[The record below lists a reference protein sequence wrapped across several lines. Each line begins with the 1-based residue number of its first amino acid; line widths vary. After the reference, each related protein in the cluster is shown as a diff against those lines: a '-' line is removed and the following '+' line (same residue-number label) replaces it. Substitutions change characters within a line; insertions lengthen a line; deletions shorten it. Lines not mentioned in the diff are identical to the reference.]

1 MRLPQHHR
9 FTHHL
14 IHKFG
19 LKTSL
24 FVNKHADNHYYFR
37 GRKVLELV
45 NFETGIPRTVSKCS
59 SCFWENLWKYG
70 FVFPIIFSSYFFQI
84 LCQFLQSAVDA
95 GVMKSFQKE
104 FGLSDE
110 EAETDPVDL
119 YLKVCTVEYLEI
131 DFYHL

>member
-1 MRLPQHHR
+1 MV
-9 FTHHL
+9 
-14 IHKFG
+14 
-19 LKTSL
+19 L
-24 FVNKHADNHYYFR
+24 FFPLYF
-37 GRKVLELV
+37 LH
-45 NFETGIPRTVSKCS
+45 I
-59 SCFWENLWKYG
+59 
-70 FVFPIIFSSYFFQI
+70 FFQI

-119 YLKVCTVEYLEI
+119 YLKVSTVEYLEI